1 MVRLTVLV
9 TIAATQ
15 LFVFEATAS
24 AQAIEGL
31 ATAQHS
37 SADVT
42 TREAPLK
49 GRPTDLTASIGATL
63 QGRPDIAEGTLHA
76 DAPRLTY
83 LTPQPIRD
91 SLATLDFG
99 RYAPVQAAR
108 SGQKRSVGRRVLGGA
123 IGATGGLFA
132 GGYLGAAIEGDRC
145 NCDDPGLMGALIGAP
160 VGAVIGGILG
170 ALFF

>member
-1 MVRLTVLV
+1 MARLTVLV

-24 AQAIEGL
+24 AQVIERL
-31 ATAQHS
+31 AATQHS
-37 SADVT
+37 SAD
-42 TREAPLK
+42 
-49 GRPTDLTASIGATL
+49 LTASSGTPL
-63 QGRPDIAEGTLHA
+63 EGGRPGIAEGTLHA
-76 DAPRLTY
+76 YAPRLTH
-83 LTPQPIRD
+83 LPPQPIRD

-99 RYAPVQAAR
+99 RYAPVRAVP

-123 IGATGGLFA
+123 IGATGGFFG